1 MVTIESITE
10 EDDSVIKL
18 LNNII
23 LTAVSKKASDIHIEI
38 SNDALNIK
46 YRIDGILHQIMEPLD
61 SSFHS
66 FLLTRLKVI
75 SELDIAE
82 KRVPQDGRFRMK
94 FKQKTIDFRVSIMPG
109 IYGENAVIR
118 ILDREMITESIG
130 ELKLKQLGF
139 SPYILEKINYYIRQ
153 PYGMFLV
160 TGPTGSGKTT
170 TLYAALNEIKDPADK
185 IITIEDP
192 VEYQVEGIMQ
202 IPVNEKK
209 GLTFARGLRSIL
221 RHDPDKI
228 MVGEIRDPE
237 TAQIAIQSA
246 LTGHLVFTTV
256 HANNVFDVL
265 GRFIHMGIDTYSFIS
280 ALNCIAAQRLVRVLC
295 PRCRKPVTLD
305 KEALAYN
312 RVEKG
317 FFSRARL
324 PGRGLRGMLGAGL
337 FRAHGHR
344 RNPRNDR
351 RDQGNDPGQETDLGD
366 QEDRH
371 GARHDPHPQ
380 ERPELRQGRR
390 HLHRGTE
397 PGDRQRMG
405 LTSFFLPERL
415 PRQLIYAGD
424 RHAEVVRLQKDEIV
438 GRTRVEGAALAE
450 NAEAAWAGIAAE
462 LRGEDTGIVFNA
474 APFIYNF
481 FEFDKLPWQKKTLR
495 RTGRLEAAED
505 IPGKHRGLRPPLF
518 PPGREKGAL
527 HPGQESAPGK
537 DRAAVRGKA
546 RAPDLYRQF
555 HHGDPVP
562 LAAGEIPPD
571 FFLESDQSGCTLVF
585 QRPALAHLHPQVQER
600 LGGGHGRRDQQD
612 RELRPQQLRHRPP
625 PLLAHRAPGRSADAA
640 MEERLAAADFP
651 ACGPAWERRRT
662 SPPAH
667 EKNRLQPGRGRKI
680 NRRRLRLARR
690 APAPGLAA
698 ARRPRRRQP
707 GPPAREEPRRKKRQ
721 RPARARG
728 WTR

>member
-1 MVTIESITE
+1 VKKSVHIAEVKIDYPLLAKFPAEFLIKNLFFPLEENDGAISVAMPDPENLDKIGMIENFTQKKVVPFLANRDELEKFLKKSDTYTKVLRDKTETFTVKKTSEIADEEVVTIESITE

-38 SNDALNIK
+38 SNEALNIK

-61 SSFHS
+61 ASFHS

-192 VEYQVEGIMQ
+192 VEYQVAGIMQ

-265 GRFIHMGIDTYSFIS
+265 GRFIHMGTDTYSFIS

-317 FFSRARL
+317 YFAQPVFQAVGCEECS
-324 PGRGLRGMLGAGL
+324 GLG
-337 FRAHGHR
+337 
-344 RNPRNDR
+344 
-351 RDQGNDPGQETDLGD
+351 
-366 QEDRH
+366 
-371 GARHDPHPQ
+371 
-380 ERPELRQGRR
+380 
-390 HLHRGTE
+390 
-397 PGDRQRMG
+397 
-405 LTSFFLPERL
+405 
-415 PRQLIYAGD
+415 YAG
-424 RHAEVVRLQKDEIV
+424 
-438 GRTRVEGAALAE
+438 RTA
-450 NAEAAWAGIAAE
+450 I
-462 LRGEDTGIVFNA
+462 
-474 APFIYNF
+474 
-481 FEFDKLPWQKKTLR
+481 
-495 RTGRLEAAED
+495 
-505 IPGKHRGLRPPLF
+505 
-518 PPGREKGAL
+518 
-527 HPGQESAPGK
+527 
-537 DRAAVRGKA
+537 
-546 RAPDLYRQF
+546 
-555 HHGDPVP
+555 
-562 LAAGEIPPD
+562 GEI
-571 FFLESDQSGCTLVF
+571 LEMTDETKEMI
-585 QRPALAHLHPQVQER
+585 LARKPTSEIKKV
-600 LGGGHGRRDQQD
+600 
-612 RELRPQQLRHRPP
+612 
-625 PLLAHRAPGRSADAA
+625 A
-640 MEERLAAADFP
+640 MEQGMIPIRQNGLSCVKA
-651 ACGPAWERRRT
+651 GVT
-662 SPPAH
+662 SI
-667 EKNRLQPGRGRKI
+667 EELNRVTVKEW
-680 NRRRLRLARR
+680 A
-690 APAPGLAA
+690 
-698 ARRPRRRQP
+698 
-707 GPPAREEPRRKKRQ
+707 
-721 RPARARG
+721 
-728 WTR
+728 

>member
-1 MVTIESITE
+1 VKKSVHIAEVKIDYPLLAKFPAEFLIKNLFFPLQENDGTISVAMPDPDNLDKIGMIENFTQKKVIPFLANRDELEKFLKKSDTYTKVLRDKTETFTVKKTGEIADEEVVTIESITE

-38 SNDALNIK
+38 SNEALNIK

-130 ELKLKQLGF
+130 ELKLSQLGF

-265 GRFIHMGIDTYSFIS
+265 GRVIHMGTDTYSFIS

-295 PRCRKPVTLD
+295 PRCRKPVSLD
-305 KEALAYN
+305 KEVLAYN

-317 FFSRARL
+317 FFNQPIFQAVGCEECS
-324 PGRGLRGMLGAGL
+324 GLGY
-337 FRAHGHR
+337 
-344 RNPRNDR
+344 
-351 RDQGNDPGQETDLGD
+351 
-366 QEDRH
+366 
-371 GARHDPHPQ
+371 
-380 ERPELRQGRR
+380 
-390 HLHRGTE
+390 
-397 PGDRQRMG
+397 
-405 LTSFFLPERL
+405 S
-415 PRQLIYAGD
+415 
-424 RHAEVVRLQKDEIV
+424 
-438 GRTRVEGAALAE
+438 GRTA
-450 NAEAAWAGIAAE
+450 I
-462 LRGEDTGIVFNA
+462 
-474 APFIYNF
+474 
-481 FEFDKLPWQKKTLR
+481 
-495 RTGRLEAAED
+495 
-505 IPGKHRGLRPPLF
+505 
-518 PPGREKGAL
+518 
-527 HPGQESAPGK
+527 
-537 DRAAVRGKA
+537 
-546 RAPDLYRQF
+546 
-555 HHGDPVP
+555 
-562 LAAGEIPPD
+562 GEI
-571 FFLESDQSGCTLVF
+571 LEMTDETKEMIL
-585 QRPALAHLHPQVQER
+585 
-600 LGGGHGRRDQQD
+600 D
-612 RELRPQQLRHRPP
+612 RKPTSEIKKV
-625 PLLAHRAPGRSADAA
+625 A
-640 MEERLAAADFP
+640 MEQGMIPIRKNGLNCVKA
-651 ACGPAWERRRT
+651 GVT
-662 SPPAH
+662 SI
-667 EKNRLQPGRGRKI
+667 EELNRVTVK
-680 NRRRLRLARR
+680 
-690 APAPGLAA
+690 
-698 ARRPRRRQP
+698 
-707 GPPAREEPRRKKRQ
+707 E
-721 RPARARG
+721 
-728 WTR
+728 WV